1 MAASSVVQSWGSAI
15 LFVIVPTFLL
25 LIAHIA
31 RRPDFPKGAPK
42 RSPEDWPVIGSPR
55 FFSQHGDFNARGL
68 AISATSNFSFYLG
81 KHQIVSIGAK
91 GRKTYFEDNSLNAGE
106 G

>member
-1 MAASSVVQSWGSAI
+1 MAASSVVQSWDSAV
-15 LFVIVPTFLL
+15 LLVIVTAFLL

-42 RSPEDWPVIGSPR
+42 RSPEDWPIIGSPQ
-55 FFSQHGDFNARGL
+55 FFSQHGDFNLRGL
-68 AISATSNFSFYLG
+68 AMSATNNFSFYLG